1 MRLIIWVRRDIK
13 LKENGKMKKRWLLG
27 CLAGA
32 MAVSLC
38 ACGGSA
44 VSEEGADGGSA
55 SVKEESN
62 VTSSDNSKLE
72 DLGLEYNDEVKL
84 YISSGVYLRFAV
96 PYKEVENNAYFDW
109 STSSGYYIMKSEE
122 SCDSDYASV
131 LCSFNSIGSMSSNS
145 FNLYLGD
152 RYEEAVYYPSTYDE
166 TNKTVEESSSYTNAN
181 GLDAVVEKGHVQ
193 WTDDNSVG
201 ASHSLYYTDCYI
213 DYGQDQDFILMLV
226 DLTEDESKADF
237 IDEVMAATVDSFVV
251 EDTN

>member
-44 VSEEGADGGSA
+44 VSEGGADGGSA

-62 VTSSDNSKLE
+62 VASSDNSKLE
-72 DLGLEYNDEVKL
+72 DLGLEYHDGVGSC
-84 YISSGVYLRFAV
+84 YISSGVYLQYAV
-96 PYKEVENNAYFDW
+96 PYDVVANYAMCDFD
-109 STSSGYYIMKSEE
+109 SISGSYIVLPEE
-122 SCDSDYASV
+122 ECDSEYASV
-131 LCSFNSIGSMSSNS
+131 MCAFDSIGMGMYTNNYKATLAATYGLSG
-145 FNLYLGD
+145 L
-152 RYEEAVYYPSTYDE
+152 PSIYDE
-166 TNKTVEESSSYTNAN
+166 TNKTVEESSGYTNKN
-181 GLDAVVEKGHVQ
+181 GLDAVVEKGHIQ
-193 WTDDNSVG
+193 WSTDINDYC
-201 ASHSLYYTDCYI
+201 LYYTDCYI
-213 DYGQDQDFILMLV
+213 DYGQDEDYYLIFI

>member
-1 MRLIIWVRRDIK
+1 
-13 LKENGKMKKRWLLG
+13 
-27 CLAGA
+27 

-72 DLGLEYNDEVKL
+72 DFGLEYNDAFKL
-84 YISSGVYLRFAV
+84 YISRGVYLKFAF
-96 PYKEVENNAYFDW
+96 PYEEAVYSPRCKADMVG
-109 STSSGYYIMKSEE
+109 GYYVTGPEE
-122 SCDSDYASV
+122 ICDSDYADVMCAYSS
-131 LCSFNSIGSMSSNS
+131 LGSMWMYSSNYS
-145 FNLYLGD
+145 GNIEIVYDDYRF
-152 RYEEAVYYPSTYDE
+152 AYYPDIYDE

-181 GLDAVVEKGHVQ
+181 GLDAVVEKGHIQ
-193 WTDDNSVG
+193 WTDDNSEG
-201 ASHSLYYTDCYI
+201 AQHCVYYTDCFI
-213 DYGQDQDFILMLV
+213 DYGQDEDYYLIFV